1 LGYEFLLM
9 NSSAEKKYW
18 RYPLVDLPDRT
29 WPSRVIEHAPIWC
42 SVDLRD
48 GNQALAVPMNIDEKV
63 EMFDMLVKVGF
74 KEIEVGFPSA
84 SQIEYDFLRRLVDE
98 DRIPEDV
105 RVQVLVQA
113 KEPLIERTVQ
123 SLKGTRQAIIHLY
136 NSTNPAQREI
146 VFGMSKEE
154 IKGIAVQGTHW
165 VKDRLPRLEGT
176 DVTFQYSPESFSLT
190 EPEFA
195 LEVCEAVMEA
205 WGPTTNK
212 PMILNLPATVEV
224 STPNVHADQIEWFC
238 RHLKDRD
245 KTIISLHTH
254 NDRGT
259 GTAATELGLL
269 AGAQRVEGTLF
280 GNGERTGNLDIVIVA
295 LNMYC
300 QGIEPGLDFSNLPEL
315 RETYERC
322 TRMSVHDRHPYS
334 GDLVFTAFSGSHQDA
349 INKGFKHYAGKAR
362 EEAQWDVPYLPIDPQ
377 DIGRRYDAIIRI
389 NSQSGKGGVAHV
401 LERDFGYQLPK
412 TMHADIG
419 MAVNVL
425 ADSLGGEISADEL
438 MEFFRREYVNRCEPL
453 RLGSFHSDS
462 ETSAHGGQAAH
473 CRAEVSYQGQENNIE
488 GYGNGPIDAF
498 FHAIQPLLQDSPAD
512 EFQLI
517 HYSEHAM
524 GTGAKAVAVAYIE
537 IETRNNKRVFGVG
550 QDTNIGVAS
559 VRSLVSAINRA
570 HLVRPA

>member
-1 LGYEFLLM
+1 M
-9 NSSAEKKYW
+9 KSQANKKYW
-18 RYPLVDLPDRT
+18 RYPLVELPDRT
-29 WPSRVIEHAPIWC
+29 WPDRIIDRAPLWC

-48 GNQALAVPMNIDEKV
+48 GNQALAEPMSIEEKL
-63 EMFDMLVKVGF
+63 EMFEMLVQVGF

-84 SQIEYDFLRRLVDE
+84 SQVEFDFLRRLVDE
-98 DRIPEDV
+98 DRIPDDV

-113 KEPLIERTVQ
+113 KEALIERTVE
-123 SLKGTRQAIIHLY
+123 SLRGSRQAILHLY

-146 VFGMSKEE
+146 VFGMSQEE

-165 VKDRLPRLEGT
+165 VKERVSRLPET
-176 DVTFQYSPESFSLT
+176 DLTFQYSPESFSLT

-195 LEVCEAVMEA
+195 LGVCEAVMEV
-205 WGPTTNK
+205 WEPTVEK
-212 PMILNLPATVEV
+212 PIILNLPATVEV

-238 RHLKDRD
+238 RHLKERD
-245 KTIISLHTH
+245 KAIISLHTH

-300 QGIEPGLDFSNLPEL
+300 QGVDPGLDFSNLPEL
-315 RETYERC
+315 RDIYERC

-349 INKGFKHYAGKAR
+349 INKGFKHYTAKPDPDA
-362 EEAQWDVPYLPIDPQ
+362 AWDVPYLPIDPQ

-412 TMHADIG
+412 AMHADIG
-419 MAVNVL
+419 MVVNRV
-425 ADSLGGEISADEL
+425 ADARGAEISATEL
-438 MEFFRREYVNRCEPL
+438 MEVFRQEYIDRSEPL
-453 RLGSFHSDS
+453 HLGSFQVDTEVS
-462 ETSAHGGQAAH
+462 EKGGQAAH
-473 CRAEVSYQGQENNIE
+473 CQARVTYAGKEHVIE

-498 FHAIQPLLQDSPAD
+498 VHAIGPMLASTPAGDFRLLN
-512 EFQLI
+512 
-517 HYSEHAM
+517 YSEHSL
-524 GTGAKAVAVAYIE
+524 GKGAKAVAVAYIE
-537 IETRNNKRVFGVG
+537 IETAEGRHFFGVG

-559 VRSLVSAINRA
+559 IRSLVSAINRSL
-570 HLVRPA
+570 HND